1 MFSKFVR
8 RVALLGVLACGAA
21 STGCATSAA
30 GHANFSL
37 ASTRVYGAKDGVTVI
52 KHVDREMC
60 SENAVL
66 LFFWGDA
73 PDHEYLI
80 KTILEETGG
89 DAITNASLTFTALP
103 LILYNENCVEV
114 EGDVV
119 RFPKAQSGSSGA
131 PAGAPGDAPA
141 SPPTNP
147 PTKEDS

>member
-1 MFSKFVR
+1 MLSKFVHR
-8 RVALLGVLACGAA
+8 AELLAVLACSAA

-60 SENAVL
+60 SENAVF

-80 KTILEETGG
+80 KTILDETGG
-89 DAITNASLTFTALP
+89 DAITDASLTYTALP

-119 RFPKAQSGSSGA
+119 RFPKAESSPSSA
-131 PAGAPGDAPA
+131 PSDAPA
-141 SPPTNP
+141 SPPTSP
-147 PTKEDS
+147 STKEDS

>member
-1 MFSKFVR
+1 MFSKFVHR
-8 RVALLGVLACGAA
+8 AALLAVLACGAA

-37 ASTRVYGAKDGVTVI
+37 ASTRVYGAKDGVTVL

-66 LFFWGDA
+66 LFFWGDE

-80 KTILEETGG
+80 KTILDETGG

-103 LILYNENCVEV
+103 LILYNRNCVEV

-119 RFPKAQSGSSGA
+119 RFPKAESGSSGA
-131 PAGAPGDAPA
+131 PSDVPS

-147 PTKEDS
+147 PTREDS

>member
-1 MFSKFVR
+1 MFSKFVHR
-8 RVALLGVLACGAA
+8 GALLVLLACSLLA
-21 STGCATSAA
+21 SGCATAAA

-37 ASTRVYGAKDGVTVI
+37 ASTKVYNEKDGVTI
-52 KHVDREMC
+52 LKHVDQERC
-60 SENAVL
+60 QENAVL

-89 DAITNASLTFTALP
+89 DAITNASLTFTSLP
-103 LILYNENCVEV
+103 LILYNRRCAEV

-119 RFPKAQSGSSGA
+119 RFSKPGPGPGPA
-131 PAGAPGDAPA
+131 PV
-141 SPPTNP
+141 TTP